1 MYSRSYADAID
12 RLNSLQSNAATIEA
26 IRASGKPNNDA
37 TVIEMVE
44 YLNRIGYTPND
55 LNKLNVI
62 HITGTKGKGSTCAFV
77 DSILRHAKPNWKT
90 GLYTSP
96 HLVAVRERIRI
107 NGLPIS
113 EEEFAKY
120 FFEVWDRLEANPE
133 RANPATAPKP
143 MYFRYMTLMAFHT
156 FLSLGVDATVLEVGI
171 GGLYDCTNVVPKP
184 LATGVASLGIDH
196 VFILGNTLGQIAWQ
210 KGGIFKE
217 GVPAFTVPQPEEG
230 MEGLQKQAADRKASS
245 LTIVPVIPEVANL
258 KLGLSGVHQKQNA
271 SLALKLAQA
280 AITGTGDKETNL
292 LDVPLSETA
301 KAALENAKWPG
312 RCQEVPDP
320 KDPKTTWFLD
330 GAHTVESLTA
340 CMQWYA
346 DTGVGLRQSK
356 PLRVLIFNCTNGRS
370 GQTLLG
376 ALLSTAASQ
385 LKKLQRV
392 EVEPT
397 LRDGFFDH
405 VIFCTNVT
413 YADGAFKGDLT
424 SKVLTDTDLSAL
436 KTQHELADAW
446 KAIVPDFP
454 AEDIHI
460 VPSVQHAV
468 ELSQSLKSP
477 EGEKDVVVAGSLH
490 LVGGAIEVAGL
501 SDTVFRL

>member
-1 MYSRSYADAID
+1 MYSRTYADAVD
-12 RLNSLQSNAATIEA
+12 KLNSLQSNAATIEA

-37 TVIEMVE
+37 TVTEMVE
-44 YLNRIGYTPND
+44 YLKRIGYKPDD
-55 LNKLNVI
+55 LNKLNIV

-77 DSILRHAKPNWKT
+77 DSLLRHSKPNWKI
-90 GLYTSP
+90 GLFTSP

-113 EEEFAKY
+113 EEDFAKY
-120 FFEVWDRLEANPE
+120 FFEVWDRLDANSE

-156 FLSLGVDATVLEVGI
+156 FLSLGVDATILEVGI
-171 GGLYDCTNVVPKP
+171 GGLYDCTNVIPKP

-196 VFILGNTLGQIAWQ
+196 VFILGNTIGQIAWQ

-217 GVPAFTVPQPEEG
+217 GAPAFTVPQPEEG
-230 MEGLQKQAADRKASS
+230 MESLQKQAVDRKASS
-245 LTIVPVIPEVANL
+245 LTVVPVIPAVAEL

-271 SLALKLAQA
+271 SLALNLAQA
-280 AITGTGDKETNL
+280 ALEGTGDKETNL
-292 LDVPLSETA
+292 LEVPLSKTV
-301 KAALENAKWPG
+301 KTALEGAKWPG
-312 RCQEVPDP
+312 RCQTVPDP
-320 KDPKTTWFLD
+320 KDLKMTWFLD

-346 DTGVGLRQSK
+346 DVGVGLRPAK
-356 PLRVLIFNCTNGRS
+356 TLRILIFNCTNGRS

-376 ALLSTAASQ
+376 AFLSTAASQ
-385 LKKLQRV
+385 LKKLQRAH
-392 EVEPT
+392 VEPT
-397 LRDGFFDH
+397 LKDGFFDY

-413 YADGAFKGDLT
+413 YTDGHFKGDLT

-436 KTQHELADAW
+436 KTQHELANAW
-446 KAIVPDFP
+446 KAIVPSFP
-454 AEDIHI
+454 AGNIH
-460 VPSVQHAV
+460 VLPSVQHAI
-468 ELSQSLKSP
+468 ELARSLRSP

-501 SDTVFRL
+501 SETVFSA

>member
-1 MYSRSYADAID
+1 MSSRTYADAID
-12 RLNSLQSNAATIEA
+12 QLNSLQSNAATIEA

-37 TVIEMVE
+37 TVTEMQE
-44 YLNRIGYTPND
+44 YLKRIGYTPDD

-62 HITGTKGKGSTCAFV
+62 HVTGTKGKGSTCAFV
-77 DSILRHAKPNWKT
+77 DSVLRHAKPNWKI
-90 GLYTSP
+90 GLFTSP

-107 NGLPIS
+107 NGVPIS

-120 FFEVWDRLEANPE
+120 FFEVWDKLEANPE

-156 FLSLGVDATVLEVGI
+156 FLSLGVDATILEVGI

-230 MEGLQKQAADRKASS
+230 LEGLKKQAVDRKASS
-245 LTIVPVIPEVANL
+245 FTVVPVIPEVAEL
-258 KLGLSGVHQKQNA
+258 KLGLAGVHQKQNA
-271 SLALKLAQA
+271 SLALNLAQA
-280 AITGTGDKETNL
+280 AIKGTGDKEADL
-292 LDVPLSETA
+292 LKLPLSETV
-301 KAALENAKWPG
+301 KTALVNAKWPG

-330 GAHTVESLTA
+330 GAHTIESLTA
-340 CMQWYA
+340 CMEWYA
-346 DTGVGLRQSK
+346 DTGIGLRQCT
-356 PLRVLIFNCTNGRS
+356 PVRILIFNSTNGRS
-370 GQTLLG
+370 GTTLLG

-397 LRDGFFDH
+397 LKDGFFDH

-413 YADGAFKGDLT
+413 YSDGAFKGDLT
-424 SKVLTDTDLSAL
+424 SKVLTQTDLSGL

-446 KAIVPDFP
+446 KAIVPDFA
-454 AEDIHI
+454 AENIHI
-460 VPSVQHAV
+460 LPSVQDSVVLAR
-468 ELSQSLKSP
+468 SLESP
-477 EGEKDVVVAGSLH
+477 GGEKDVVVAGSLH
-490 LVGGAIEVAGL
+490 LVGATIEVAGL
-501 SDTVFRL
+501 SDTVFSV